1 MGVFLTFP
9 DQVME
14 QLLRPGSI
22 CHHRFISESFP
33 MNKKR
38 ILIADDHKFITDS
51 LKSIL
56 EPSYEVVGI
65 VEDGHKLVKEAARL
79 LPDVIIVDISMPKLN
94 GLEAVRQIKKE
105 GIGSRV
111 IFLTMHPDVTYAT
124 KALGAGALGYVIKH
138 SAHSELMR
146 AVEQVLLG
154 KRFITEK
161 IAKELKDV
169 PHTRR
174 DPIRKLT
181 ARQREVLQL
190 LSEGKSAKEVAETLF
205 ISPRTVEFHKYRIM
219 KELGISSSAE
229 LVQYSIKH
237 GIITI

>member
-1 MGVFLTFP
+1 MK
-9 DQVME
+9 
-14 QLLRPGSI
+14 
-22 CHHRFISESFP
+22 
-33 MNKKR
+33 KKR
-38 ILIADDHKFITDS
+38 ILLADDHKIITDS
-51 LKSIL
+51 LKNIL
-56 EPSYEVVGI
+56 EPVYEVVGI
-65 VEDGHKLVKEAARL
+65 VEDGHMLVREAARL

-111 IFLTMHPDVTYAT
+111 VFLTMHPDITYAT
-124 KALGAGALGYVIKH
+124 SALDAGALGYVLKH
-138 SAHSELMR
+138 SAHSELLQ
-146 AVEQVLLG
+146 AVEKVLLG
-154 KRFITEK
+154 KRFITER
-161 IAKELKDV
+161 IAEELENV

-190 LSEGKSAKEVAETLF
+190 LAEGKTAKEVADILF

-219 KELGISSSAE
+219 EELGMSSSAE
-229 LVQYSIKH
+229 LVQYSIKQ

>member
-1 MGVFLTFP
+1 MK
-9 DQVME
+9 
-14 QLLRPGSI
+14 
-22 CHHRFISESFP
+22 
-33 MNKKR
+33 KKR
-38 ILIADDHKFITDS
+38 ILLADDHKIITDS
-51 LKSIL
+51 LKNIL
-56 EPSYEVVGI
+56 EPVYEVVGI
-65 VEDGHKLVKEAARL
+65 VEDGHMLVREAARL

-111 IFLTMHPDVTYAT
+111 IFLTMHPDITYAT
-124 KALGAGALGYVIKH
+124 SALDAGALGYVLKH
-138 SAHSELMR
+138 SAHSELLQ
-146 AVEQVLLG
+146 AVEKVLLG
-154 KRFITEK
+154 KRFITER
-161 IAKELKDV
+161 IAEELENV

-190 LSEGKSAKEVAETLF
+190 LAEGKTAKEVADILF

-219 KELGISSSAE
+219 EELGMSSSAE
-229 LVQYSIKH
+229 LVQYSIKQ

>member
-1 MGVFLTFP
+1 MK
-9 DQVME
+9 
-14 QLLRPGSI
+14 
-22 CHHRFISESFP
+22 
-33 MNKKR
+33 KKR
-38 ILIADDHKFITDS
+38 ILLADDHKIITES
-51 LKSIL
+51 LKNIL
-56 EPSYEVVGI
+56 EPTYEVVGI
-65 VEDGHKLVKEAARL
+65 VEDGHMLVREAARL

-111 IFLTMHPDVTYAT
+111 VFLTMHPDITYAT
-124 KALGAGALGYVIKH
+124 SALDAGALGYVLKH
-138 SAHSELMR
+138 SAHSELLQ
-146 AVEQVLLG
+146 AVEKVLLG
-154 KRFITEK
+154 KRFITER
-161 IAKELKDV
+161 IAEELENV

-190 LSEGKSAKEVAETLF
+190 LAEGKTAKEVADILF

-219 KELGISSSAE
+219 EELGMSSSAE
-229 LVQYSIKH
+229 LVQYSIKQ

>member
-1 MGVFLTFP
+1 MK
-9 DQVME
+9 
-14 QLLRPGSI
+14 
-22 CHHRFISESFP
+22 
-33 MNKKR
+33 KKR
-38 ILIADDHKFITDS
+38 ILLADDHKIITDS
-51 LKSIL
+51 LKNIL
-56 EPSYEVVGI
+56 EPTYEVVGI
-65 VEDGHKLVKEAARL
+65 VEDGHMLVREAARL

-111 IFLTMHPDVTYAT
+111 VFLTMHPDITYAT
-124 KALGAGALGYVIKH
+124 SALDAGALGYVLKH
-138 SAHSELMR
+138 SAHSELLQ
-146 AVEQVLLG
+146 AVEKVLLG
-154 KRFITEK
+154 KRFITER
-161 IAKELKDV
+161 IAEELENV

-190 LSEGKSAKEVAETLF
+190 LAEGKTAKEVADILF

-219 KELGISSSAE
+219 EELGMSSSAE
-229 LVQYSIKH
+229 LVQYSIKQ